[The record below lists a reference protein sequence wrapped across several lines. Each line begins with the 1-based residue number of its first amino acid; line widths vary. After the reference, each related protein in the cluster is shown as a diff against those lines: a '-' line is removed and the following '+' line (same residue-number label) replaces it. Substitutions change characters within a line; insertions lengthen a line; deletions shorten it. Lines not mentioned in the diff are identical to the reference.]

1 MTNIKTATVNVRIQE
16 NVKTQA
22 EAIFNKLGLS
32 RATAIDLFYRQ
43 IIMSNG
49 FPFPLHLKNNP
60 ILSRE
65 DMTYEEFNDFMR
77 ISLEQA
83 RNGETVSVDEAFEQL
98 FRGL

>member
-22 EAIFNKLGLS
+22 EAILNKLGLS

-43 IIMSNG
+43 IINRI
-49 FPFPLHLKNNP
+49 PFPLQVKNTP

-65 DMTYEEFNDFMR
+65 DMTDEEFNDFMR